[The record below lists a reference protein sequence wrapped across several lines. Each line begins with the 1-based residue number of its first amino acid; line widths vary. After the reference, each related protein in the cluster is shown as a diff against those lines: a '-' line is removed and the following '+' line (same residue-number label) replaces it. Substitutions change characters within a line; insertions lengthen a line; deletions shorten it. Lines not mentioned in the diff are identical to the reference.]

1 MLLAKYLFLKL
12 LLGAF
17 VCCCVTACRTDDR
30 SDALFTPITGGNPN
44 DGAPS
49 AQGSL
54 IGTWYLEKRF
64 MEDGTEHILG
74 DCDKERKATYKTD
87 GSCSH
92 ENYTATENGCA
103 LIDAYSCRY
112 SFELGIITSTSVEYG
127 TVKSIVKFPD
137 ANTLAVFNNLG
148 DKVAEYSKVK

>member
-1 MLLAKYLFLKL
+1 MLLPNYFFRKL

-17 VCCCVTACRTDDR
+17 VCCCVTACKTDDR
-30 SDALFTPITGGNPN
+30 FTPITGGNPN
-44 DGAPS
+44 DRAPS
-49 AQGSL
+49 AHGSL

-74 DCDKERKATYKTD
+74 DCDKERKATYKANGT
-87 GSCSH
+87 CSH
-92 ENYTATENGCA
+92 ERYTTTENGCA
-103 LIDAYSCRY
+103 LSDAYSCRY

-148 DKVAEYSKVK
+148 DKVAEYSRVK